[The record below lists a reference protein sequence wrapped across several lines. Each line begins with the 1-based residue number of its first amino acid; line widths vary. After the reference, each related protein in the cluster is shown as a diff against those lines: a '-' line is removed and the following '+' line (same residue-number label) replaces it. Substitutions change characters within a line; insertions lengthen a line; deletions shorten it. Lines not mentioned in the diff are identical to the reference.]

1 MVEPKVG
8 DTLPEFVR
16 TTGFANWNRY
26 AAVNDEF
33 VDIHMDDAAAQ
44 AKALPGAIGMGNL
57 QWSYLHSLVRTW
69 IGDRGRLLQMSCQF
83 RSPNRKGQTVTATGQ
98 VSQVRPT
105 EAGTEVTVDLWTADE
120 EGNKLA
126 PGTCTVLFDR
136 VDSADETDGQ
146 VISA

>member
-1 MVEPKVG
+1 MIELQVG

-33 VDIHMDDAAAQ
+33 VDIHMDDDAAQ

-57 QWSYLHSLVRTW
+57 QWSYLHSVVREW
-69 IGDRGRLLQMSCQF
+69 IGDRGRILKMSCQF
-83 RSPNRKGQTVTATGQ
+83 RSPNRKGQTVTATGRVTQ
-98 VSQVRPT
+98 VTPT
-105 EAGTEVTVDLWTADE
+105 DAGTEVTLEVWTADE

-136 VDSADETDGQ
+136 VDVINGAKGRVTSA
-146 VISA
+146 